1 VNGVRDESYN
11 SDSCNLAA
19 LLGSRSEYTFHT
31 LLQYRGPLS
40 VFSVLLNYMDTPI
53 RELPI
58 ECRCN
63 LAIELAKDPECS
75 PDLFLMA
82 LGYDSISGTAII
94 YRLWDGKTLL
104 HAVAEAIGRL
114 ATSGN
119 IDFCT
124 EEFERRILGWKSIT
138 QELVA
143 GGADLHATFSTPY
156 LWICFNSK
164 YAKKYSRVTPLTS
177 MFAGFFSEW
186 IRWCDVRMDPGKAMT
201 FYITTL
207 YNLGVNLKEY
217 GLRESLT
224 WEPLEAQK
232 RYTGGPENYY
242 SDYYFGRRRVLG
254 FNYGPYP
261 EDWRVWENESTD
273 EFVGDFW
280 LMLDKKEEVMPGA
293 WIE

>member
-1 VNGVRDESYN
+1 MQLSNPTSQES
-11 SDSCNLAA
+11 
-19 LLGSRSEYTFHT
+19 G
-31 LLQYRGPLS
+31 LQ
-40 VFSVLLNYMDTPI
+40 
-53 RELPI
+53 
-58 ECRCN
+58 
-63 LAIELAKDPECS
+63 

-82 LGYDSISGTAII
+82 LVCDSISGIAII
-94 YRLWDGKTLL
+94 YRLGDGKILL

-143 GGADLHATFSTPY
+143 GGADLHATFSSSY
-156 LWICFNSK
+156 LWIGFYSK
-164 YAKKYSRVTPLTS
+164 YAKKYSRVTPLTL

-186 IRWCDVRMDPGKAMT
+186 IRWYGVRMDPGKAMT

-207 YNLGVNLKEY
+207 YNFSVNLKEY

-232 RYTGGPENYY
+232 CYNGGPENDY
-242 SDYYFGRRRVLG
+242 SDYYFGRKRVLR
-254 FNYGPYP
+254 FSYGPYP
-261 EDWRVWENESTD
+261 GNWRVWENESTD

-280 LMLDKKEEVMPGA
+280 LMLDRKEEVMPGLGSNNVFTLRDLLFQR
-293 WIE
+293 